1 VLPRV
6 ITLPEGEDP
15 DTFVAK
21 HGVEGL
27 ERAANESV
35 DIFDRKIQILE
46 RGGWFTDL
54 RRKREALDKLLPT
67 IRLTSDNVL
76 RDLYIART
84 CEVAGVS
91 REMLTTELRTV
102 PRSHPAEPKE
112 DAAPVEE
119 PVPDR
124 RSGRPDRREQG
135 VRAERELVRV
145 LLHQRRYIEAVA
157 ERIGA
162 DAFTD
167 PTYRAIF
174 TELVTRESDVSVVD
188 VASALDEQSTQ
199 VLQELMN
206 ENGGL
211 DRAEETVEA
220 GINAL
225 LSRDIAQRL
234 TELDRLL
241 PLADAD
247 QKDDLIREKR
257 RLAIEMQALGRPRW
271 KSFKSTRS

>member
-1 VLPRV
+1 
-6 ITLPEGEDP
+6 
-15 DTFVAK
+15 
-21 HGVEGL
+21 
-27 ERAANESV
+27 
-35 DIFDRKIQILE
+35 
-46 RGGWFTDL
+46 
-54 RRKREALDKLLPT
+54 
-67 IRLTSDNVL
+67 
-76 RDLYIART
+76 
-84 CEVAGVS
+84 
-91 REMLTTELRTV
+91 
-102 PRSHPAEPKE
+102 
-112 DAAPVEE
+112 
-119 PVPDR
+119 
-124 RSGRPDRREQG
+124 
-135 VRAERELVRV
+135 
-145 LLHQRRYIEAVA
+145 
-157 ERIGA
+157 
-162 DAFTD
+162 
-167 PTYRAIF
+167 
-174 TELVTRESDVSVVD
+174 VTRESDVSVVD

-199 VLQELMN
+199 VLQELIN